1 MRLLILL
8 LASLA
13 CAGEWVP
20 MEVTATAY
28 CPCQICCGSRAAGIT
43 ADNTKVSEWPYGIAS
58 DPQRLPYGTVVIIPH
73 GIGYLDK
80 TYPADADRQF
90 FVDDTG
96 GALRRNT
103 RRTGRVHIDLRFVQ
117 HRNALRFGVKRI
129 TILVYKE

>member
-8 LASLA
+8 LASLVY
-13 CAGEWVP
+13 AGEWVP

-28 CPCQICCGSRAAGIT
+28 CPCILCCGSRAAGIT
-43 ADNTKVSEWPYGIAS
+43 ADGTKVSEYHYGVAS
-58 DPQRLPYGTVVIIPH
+58 DPRSLPYGTKVLIPH

-80 TYPADADRQF
+80 TYPADDRIF
-90 FVDDTG
+90 VVDDTG

-129 TILVYKE
+129 TIQVWKD